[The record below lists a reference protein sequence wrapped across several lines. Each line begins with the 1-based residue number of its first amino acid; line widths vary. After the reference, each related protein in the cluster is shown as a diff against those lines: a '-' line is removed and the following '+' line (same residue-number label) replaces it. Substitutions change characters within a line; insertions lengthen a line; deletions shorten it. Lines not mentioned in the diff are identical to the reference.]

1 MYNYLILDAV
11 FIVLA
16 LVISFYTLPNHYPKR
31 WVVMFLV
38 MIMMTVVFDS
48 LIIGLGIVKYYPEHM
63 LGITIGKAPLEDFG
77 YTVGCDCITKHL
89 VIFTE
94 EICFKRYVTS
104 Q

>member
-77 YTVGCDCITKHL
+77 YTVGS
-89 VIFTE
+89 VIVSPS
-94 EICFKRYVTS
+94 IWLYLRKKYVSKDT
-104 Q
+104 